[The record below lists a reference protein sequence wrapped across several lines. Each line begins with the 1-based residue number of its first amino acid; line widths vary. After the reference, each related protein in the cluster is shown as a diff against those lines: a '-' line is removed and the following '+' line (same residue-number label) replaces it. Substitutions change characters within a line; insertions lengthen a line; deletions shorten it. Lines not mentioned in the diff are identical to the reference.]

1 MSMLGAK
8 KKRAQRAFEKDFR
21 QSVEYWLLNGHSVN
35 HLIIPPERE
44 IPRYLVER
52 IVCEER
58 AKHDAKHSP
67 EQEVAR
73 LSERYRLHGYR

>member
-21 QSVEYWLLNGHSVN
+21 QRVEYWLLNGHNVN

-52 IVCEER
+52 IMCEES
-58 AKHDAKHSP
+58 AKHYAKHPP
-67 EQEVAR
+67 EQEAAR
-73 LSERYRLHGYR
+73 LSERNRRYGYR